1 MKYFYTFL
9 TIALSLPT
17 FVFAQV
23 TYDVTYD
30 NALVSI
36 PGYDSSSG
44 SAGLNDFVNIIYG
57 LAISLA
63 ALLAVVKIVIAGLKW
78 MLSDIVTDK
87 ADAKKDIQGALIGL
101 IIIISAVLIIYT
113 INPTII
119 GQTDGSFEAGGS

>member
-1 MKYFYTFL
+1 MKYFYTALVF
-9 TIALSLPT
+9 TLSLPT
-17 FVFAQV
+17 AAFA
-23 TYDVTYD
+23 VTYD
-30 NALVSI
+30 NALVSL
-36 PGYDSSSG
+36 PGYDG
-44 SAGLNDFVNIIYG
+44 STPGLTGFVNTVYT

-113 INPTII
+113 INPTIV
-119 GQTDGSFEAGGS
+119 GQ